1 MTLRQCATNVVSFS
15 RRLGFG
21 SNEGSELLE
30 FALVVPLLLVFVIG
44 IVDFGSAYNLKQQLN
59 NAAREG
65 ARYAANQ
72 SSVVADIETA
82 ASAQAVGNVVQ
93 NYLTNA
99 GLTKCTFT
107 APGSPTLVYTYSGT
121 PAGCSLVIDRGY
133 NIINGTGV
141 LFGTHVTLS
150 YPYSWALSNI
160 IGLLLPSSTL
170 SLPATVSSDAIMQNL
185 GSGSN

>member
-1 MTLRQCATNVVSFS
+1 MVSQWATSVVSFL
-15 RRLGFG
+15 RRLGLG
-21 SNEGSELLE
+21 SNQGSELLE
-30 FALVVPLLLVFVIG
+30 FALVVPLLLVFVVG
-44 IVDFGSAYNLKQQLN
+44 IIDFGSAYNLKQQLN

-72 SSVVADIETA
+72 SSNPLDAETGA
-82 ASAQAVGNVVQ
+82 AAQAVGNVVQ

-121 PAGCSLVIDRGY
+121 PAGCSLVINRAY
-133 NIINGTGV
+133 NVTNGTG
-141 LFGTHVTLS
+141 LIFSTHVTLS

-170 SLPATVSSDAIMQNL
+170 SLPSTVSSDAIMQNL
-185 GSGSN
+185 N